1 MSVADPKLPG
11 RTRIRDVV
19 IDGVRVHRVLNID
32 AQESKACAA
41 LWASGAFSQLH
52 VGSYENPGLDRLDC
66 LADFGGITRLHVMLL
81 EHRVDLSPLKQ
92 HASTLLEYFCND
104 ELNPLNDAKDFE
116 VLQSISQPWDARLDL
131 GAASASLRALFL
143 DRYAPAE
150 KDLSRLPEAPH
161 LKELGLL
168 RPSVTHLAQLDRF
181 PRLETLRLT
190 MARSLTSV
198 AALSGCAALKS
209 LEVEGARKVQDL
221 PATLADCRGLE
232 RLVLTNV
239 AELQDVRF
247 VEQMPALRRLTLI
260 GTPIIDGDMT
270 PLIDHPRLE
279 HVVLTHGKHFSH
291 NEGQVRALR
300 AERLP

>member
-1 MSVADPKLPG
+1 MNLPG

-19 IDGVRVHRVLNID
+19 LNGERVQRVLNID

-41 LWASGAFSQLH
+41 LWATGDFSQLH

-66 LADFGGITRLHVMLL
+66 LADFTGITRLHVMLL

-104 ELNPLNDAKDFE
+104 DLNPLNDAREFKA
-116 VLQSISQPWDARLDL
+116 LQSISQPWNSRLDL
-131 GAASASLRALFL
+131 GAARSSLRVLFL

-161 LKELGLL
+161 LQELGLL
-168 RPSVTHLAQLDRF
+168 RPLVTHLTHLDRF
-181 PRLETLRLT
+181 PRLEKLSLT

-198 AALSGCAALKS
+198 AALTGCTALKS
-209 LEVEGARKVQDL
+209 LEVEGARKIQDL
-221 PATLADCRGLE
+221 RATLSNCRGLE

-247 VEQMPALRRLTLI
+247 VEQMPQLRRLILT

-270 PLIDHPRLE
+270 PLIDHPHLE
-279 HVVLTHGKHFSH
+279 HVVFTHGKHFSH